1 MWRALPYGDCSDFK
15 AIEQP
20 VAIDVSELDS
30 GRHSVALNIVE
41 SICVELAGDD
51 GSVNVLRLLLFEEST
66 DVARQ
71 LLVYVPEDVVYLS
84 AALNDLRAPILMPFR
99 YTGSCGSGFERMAE
113 RAVADIVQQS
123 GEKRDSLP
131 FVVTTPTLPTCDDIG
146 ELACRMI
153 DTDAVRKTA
162 VRRTGKDQVR
172 EA

>member
-1 MWRALPYGDCSDFK
+1 MWRALSDGDCSDFK

-20 VAIDVSELDS
+20 VSINVSELDS

-41 SICVELAGDD
+41 AVCIELAQDD
-51 GSVNVLRLLLFEEST
+51 GCVNVLRLLLFEKCA
-66 DVARQ
+66 DLDRQ
-71 LLVYVPEDVVYLS
+71 LLVYVPEDMVYFS

-131 FVVTTPTLPTCDDIG
+131 GVVTTPPLPTCDDIC
-146 ELACRMI
+146 ELTSCMI